1 MNPLFIATAN
11 SEAVVGAAVAVEEE
25 AAAIVS
31 GRREQVLLSTKHKHL
46 GNTEH
51 LGSTEHRQ
59 QRALF
64 LYAAEI
70 GTRGFFS
77 RSSTPPLSPSEPA
90 AQSAFTNITVT
101 HYLRSN
107 ERLSNLPVVYQID
120 LIIDLL
126 M

>member
-11 SEAVVGAAVAVEEE
+11 SEAVVGAAVAVEKE

-59 QRALF
+59 
-64 LYAAEI
+64 
-70 GTRGFFS
+70 
-77 RSSTPPLSPSEPA
+77 
-90 AQSAFTNITVT
+90 
-101 HYLRSN
+101 
-107 ERLSNLPVVYQID
+107 
-120 LIIDLL
+120 
-126 M
+126 

>member
-1 MNPLFIATAN
+1 M
-11 SEAVVGAAVAVEEE
+11 EEE
-25 AAAIVS
+25 AAATVS
-31 GRREQVLLSTKHKHL
+31 GRREQVLLSTKHKHLGSTKHKHL

-77 RSSTPPLSPSEPA
+77 RSSTPPLSPSELA
-90 AQSAFTNITVT
+90 AQSAFTTITT

-107 ERLSNLPVVYQID
+107 ERLSNLPVVYQVNHIIVH
-120 LIIDLL
+120 LI
-126 M
+126 